1 MIYNRHKSETS
12 IIQLVLFRILLSI
25 KDTVFELFP
34 DFSFIIRF
42 YRLSFLTFRTLEI
55 VLYLHNNIRPSSA
68 TLFLTSKY
76 LFEYLFQLPKLIL
89 VPSIVSKCMLLIE
102 AVPLSHESHS

>member
-1 MIYNRHKSETS
+1 MIYNYYKSETS

-42 YRLSFLTFRTLEI
+42 YQLSFLTFRTLEI
-55 VLYLHNNIRPSSA
+55 VLYLYSNIRPFSA
-68 TLFLTSKY
+68 TLLLTLTY
-76 LFEYLFQLPKLIL
+76 LFEYLFTTSDTDISFIYCQY
-89 VPSIVSKCMLLIE
+89 
-102 AVPLSHESHS
+102 SHRQQVLA